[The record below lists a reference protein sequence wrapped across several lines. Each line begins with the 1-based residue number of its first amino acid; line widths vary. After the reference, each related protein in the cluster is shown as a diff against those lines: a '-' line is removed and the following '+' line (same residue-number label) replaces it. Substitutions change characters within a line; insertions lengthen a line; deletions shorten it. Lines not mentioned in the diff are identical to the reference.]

1 MPTLFDHIA
10 VAAETLHDG
19 AAAVEAALGVPLDPG
34 GAHALMGT
42 HNRLLA
48 LGPGA
53 YLEVIAIDP
62 AAAAPAHPRWF
73 DLDRFAGPARPQ
85 CWIARADDLDRAL
98 AVAPPGTGR
107 PLEFARGDLRWRMA
121 VPEDGRLPFDNR
133 FPALIEWQ
141 GTGHAADR
149 LPPRGCALERLVLI
163 HPDAPALRAA
173 LGALMADARIVIE
186 PGETP
191 GMVAEIA
198 TPHGVRRLE

>member
-62 AAAAPAHPRWF
+62 AAAAPVHPRWF

-141 GTGHAADR
+141 GGASAADR
-149 LPPRGCALERLVLI
+149 QTDVGCRLERLVLI
-163 HPDAPALRAA
+163 HPQPGALQAA
-173 LGALMADARIVIE
+173 LKPLIDDPRITVEHGAQKAMRAVIR
-186 PGETP
+186 
-191 GMVAEIA
+191 
-198 TPHGVRRLE
+198 TPHGLRELA